1 MTAPDVHSAQL
12 RHPGSATAHCG
23 TEVTEEEVR
32 AVLATVADP
41 ELPPLSVLDLGIV
54 ADVRVTA
61 RGGGATDI
69 EVDLIPTF
77 SGCPATGLIRA
88 DVEAALRALPG
99 AGQVRVAWVA
109 APVWSPARISEHG
122 REALRGFGVSMGTA
136 CPRCA
141 GGHTQQDSAFGPTP
155 CRALRFCEDCRDPFE
170 AMKG

>member
-1 MTAPDVHSAQL
+1 MTGP
-12 RHPGSATAHCG
+12 P
-23 TEVTEEEVR
+23 VTVDAVR

-54 ADVRVTA
+54 ADVRVTT
-61 RGGGATDI
+61 GEGPVDI

-88 DVEAALRALPG
+88 DVAAALRALPG
-99 AGQVRVAWVA
+99 AGDVRVAWVA
-109 APVWSPARISEHG
+109 APVWSPARISDHG
-122 REALRGFGVSMGTA
+122 REALRGFGVSMNTA

-141 GGHTQQDSAFGPTP
+141 GDHTQQDSAFGPTP